1 MDYRQTSIPARA
13 CDKPVFTRGD
23 VLVVNDNL
31 AHYRGEVEIVLTQ
44 IENDGQRN
52 LAGHIAETDL
62 RILDEMEKR
71 PDHVFEII

>member
-1 MDYRQTSIPARA
+1 M
-13 CDKPVFTRGD
+13 
-23 VLVVNDNL
+23 LVVNDNL
-31 AHYRGEVEIVLTQ
+31 AHYRGEVEIVLTE

-52 LAGHIAETDL
+52 YAGRIADTDM